1 MLLQN
6 LPVWIHQLRFL
17 SNLDQTV
24 KRAMCRRLGGGFNR
38 SLFGFYDLFHFGFSL
53 GSFLIQ
59 NTKMILKARL
69 LGVAT
74 FGACCFGRPKSRM
87 SRGKLPSSWLGFTES
102 KDGP

>member
-53 GSFLIQ
+53 GSFFNPKHQ
-59 NTKMILKARL
+59 DDFEGKTTRCRYFRCL
-69 LGVAT
+69 LFWA
-74 FGACCFGRPKSRM
+74 AKSLM
-87 SRGKLPSSWLGFTES
+87 SGGKLPSSWLGFTES
-102 KDGP
+102 KDGS